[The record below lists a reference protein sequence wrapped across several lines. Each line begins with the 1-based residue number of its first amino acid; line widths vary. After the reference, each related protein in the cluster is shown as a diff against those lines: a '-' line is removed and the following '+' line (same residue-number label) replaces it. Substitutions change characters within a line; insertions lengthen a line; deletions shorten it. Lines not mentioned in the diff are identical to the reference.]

1 MENSEKRTLILRY
14 IDAYNRFDIDGMLS
28 MLNTDITF
36 KNVSGGEV
44 NAQAEGLEQF
54 RRLAEQAKQLFSQ
67 REQTLKSIEF
77 SDDSALANIDFAGTA
92 AVNFSSGPKVGEII
106 RLSGR
111 SKFKFHQEKIC
122 SIEDYS

>member
-67 REQTLKSIEF
+67 REQTLKS
-77 SDDSALANIDFAGTA
+77 
-92 AVNFSSGPKVGEII
+92 
-106 RLSGR
+106 
-111 SKFKFHQEKIC
+111 
-122 SIEDYS
+122 